1 MMRIIL
7 VLGPNS
13 SGKSLFAE
21 QLAVETGES
30 RVYVATMVPLTED
43 NYKRIDKHRIQRADK
58 CFATIEAPW
67 NLQEINIDS
76 DTVVLLEDVS
86 NLLANGIFQYQFSGK
101 DALKQIKKLS
111 EKCKCLII
119 VSIDGLVDEGYDEET
134 ANYVQQ
140 LNWLNKEL
148 SKIAESVYEMRDGVA
163 YEKNI

>member
-1 MMRIIL
+1 MRIIL

-58 CFATIEAPW
+58 CFVTIEEPW

-86 NLLANGIFQYQFSGK
+86 NLLANGIFQYHFSG
-101 DALKQIKKLS
+101 
-111 EKCKCLII
+111 
-119 VSIDGLVDEGYDEET
+119 
-134 ANYVQQ
+134 
-140 LNWLNKEL
+140 
-148 SKIAESVYEMRDGVA
+148 
-163 YEKNI
+163 